1 MIISMHLLFRALKMF
16 KPNRMA
22 PAFIAIA
29 SIPFLSACSSDK
41 PVESSRA
48 ESEINTNQQDQSQKV
63 KHVTYTGTIVYKNL
77 EGGFFA
83 LHTHKGQKYTLKGL
97 QPVYRRD
104 GLIAE
109 VSGVV
114 DESAITFTQY
124 GRLLVVKSVVTLDD
138 SQAKAAKSQHR

>member
-1 MIISMHLLFRALKMF
+1 MF
-16 KPNRMA
+16 KPNRKA
-22 PAFIAIA
+22 LAIITSA
-29 SIPFLSACSSDK
+29 SIPFFSACSSDK
-41 PVESSRA
+41 PVESPRSG
-48 ESEINTNQQDQSQKV
+48 SEMNTNQQDDTPNV
-63 KHVTYTGTIVYKNL
+63 KYVTYTGTIVYKNL

-97 QPVYRRD
+97 QPAYRRD
-104 GLIAE
+104 GLIVE

-124 GRLLVVKSVVTLDD
+124 GKLLVVKSVVTIDD

>member
-16 KPNRMA
+16 KSNRMT

-29 SIPFLSACSSDK
+29 SIPFFSACSSDK
-41 PVESSRA
+41 PVESPRSG
-48 ESEINTNQQDQSQKV
+48 SEMNTNQQDDTPNV
-63 KHVTYTGTIVYKNL
+63 KYVTYTGTIVYKNL

-97 QPVYRRD
+97 QPAYRRD
-104 GLIAE
+104 GLIVE

-124 GRLLVVKSVVTLDD
+124 GKLLVVKSVVTIDD
-138 SQAKAAKSQHR
+138 SQAKAAKSQLK

>member
-1 MIISMHLLFRALKMF
+1 MF

-41 PVESSRA
+41 PVESPRA
-48 ESEINTNQQDQSQKV
+48 ESEINTNQQDQPQKV

-97 QPVYRRD
+97 QPAYRRD
-104 GLIAE
+104 GLIVE

-124 GRLLVVKSVVTLDD
+124 GKLLVVKSVVTIDD

>member
-1 MIISMHLLFRALKMF
+1 MF
-16 KPNRMA
+16 KPNRKA
-22 PAFIAIA
+22 LAIITIA
-29 SIPFLSACSSDK
+29 SIPIFSACSSDK
-41 PVESSRA
+41 PVESPRSG
-48 ESEINTNQQDQSQKV
+48 SEMNTNQQDDTPNV
-63 KHVTYTGTIVYKNL
+63 KYVTYTGTIVYKNL

-114 DESAITFTQY
+114 DDSAITFTQY
-124 GRLLVVKSVVTLDD
+124 GKLLVVKSVVTIDD

>member
-1 MIISMHLLFRALKMF
+1 MF
-16 KPNRMA
+16 KPNRKA

-29 SIPFLSACSSDK
+29 SIPFFSACSSGK
-41 PVESSRA
+41 PVESPRA
-48 ESEINTNQQDQSQKV
+48 ESEINTNQQGLPQKV

-97 QPVYRRD
+97 QPIYRRD

-124 GRLLVVKSVVTLDD
+124 GKLLVVKSVVTIDD

>member
-1 MIISMHLLFRALKMF
+1 MF
-16 KPNRMA
+16 KPNTKTL
-22 PAFIAIA
+22 AFLTIA
-29 SIPFLSACSSDK
+29 SIPLLTACSANK
-41 PVESSRA
+41 PVESPRVG
-48 ESEINTNQQDQSQKV
+48 SEINTNQQDQSQHV

-97 QPVYRRD
+97 QSAYRRD

-124 GRLLVVKSVVTLDD
+124 GKLLVVKSVVIIDE
-138 SQAKAAKSQHR
+138 SHAEAAKSQLK

>member
-1 MIISMHLLFRALKMF
+1 MF
-16 KPNRMA
+16 KPNRKA
-22 PAFIAIA
+22 LAIITIA
-29 SIPFLSACSSDK
+29 SIPIFSACSSDK
-41 PVESSRA
+41 PVESPRSG
-48 ESEINTNQQDQSQKV
+48 SEMNTNQQDDTPNV
-63 KHVTYTGTIVYKNL
+63 KYVTYTGTIVYKNL

-97 QPVYRRD
+97 QPAYRRD
-104 GLIAE
+104 GLIVE

-124 GRLLVVKSVVTLDD
+124 GKLLVVKSVVTIDD

>member
-16 KPNRMA
+16 KPNRTT

-29 SIPFLSACSSDK
+29 SIPFLSACSANI
-41 PVESSRA
+41 PVESPRA
-48 ESEINTNQQDQSQKV
+48 GSETNTNQQDQPQHV
-63 KHVTYTGTIVYKNL
+63 KSVTYTGTIVYKNL

-114 DESAITFTQY
+114 DETAITFTQY
-124 GRLLVVKSVVTLDD
+124 GKLLVVKSVVIIDESHAD
-138 SQAKAAKSQHR
+138 AAKSQHK

>member
-1 MIISMHLLFRALKMF
+1 MF
-16 KPNRMA
+16 KPNRKA
-22 PAFIAIA
+22 PAFIAI
-29 SIPFLSACSSDK
+29 SLIPFFSVCSSDK
-41 PVESSRA
+41 PVESPRA
-48 ESEINTNQQDQSQKV
+48 ESEINTNQQDETPNV
-63 KHVTYTGTIVYKNL
+63 KYVTYTGTIVYKNL

-83 LHTHKGQKYTLKGL
+83 LHTHKGQKNTLKGL

-114 DESAITFTQY
+114 DESAITITQY
-124 GRLLVVKSVVTLDD
+124 GKLLVEKSVVTIDD